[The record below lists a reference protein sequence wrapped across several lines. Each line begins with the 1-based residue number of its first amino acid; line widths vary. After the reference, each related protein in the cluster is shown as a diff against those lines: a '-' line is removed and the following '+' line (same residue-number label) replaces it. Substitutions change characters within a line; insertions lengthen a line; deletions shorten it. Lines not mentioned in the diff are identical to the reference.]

1 MENLTATDY
10 TWFIMIGLTLGWLFD
25 LIFEDKGIG
34 MTTHLIIGVLAAVFG
49 GLVFAVTGLEAELIF
64 AVINATFFLFLLD
77 MFHLA
82 IIQEKNAPK
91 KPTIKLI
98 H

>member
-34 MTTHLIIGVLAAVFG
+34 MMTHLIIGVLTAVFG

-64 AVINATFFLFLLD
+64 AVINATLFPFLTGYVS
-77 MFHLA
+77 
-82 IIQEKNAPK
+82 ISPSSGKKTQPEKPN
-91 KPTIKLI
+91 

>member
-34 MTTHLIIGVLAAVFG
+34 MMAHIIVGVSAAIFG

-64 AVINATFFLFLLD
+64 AVISATLFLFLLD
-77 MFHLA
+77 MYHLA
-82 IIQEKNAPK
+82 IIQEKNAPN
-91 KPTIKLI
+91 KPTTKLI